1 MMKLKDKAI
10 IASYLRSFLGAVIA
24 LYMSG
29 ITDPKVLV
37 NAGVAA
43 IIPTLLRYLNP
54 KDPAFGRDNSQG

>member
-1 MMKLKDKAI
+1 MKEQAI
-10 IASYLRSFLGAVIA
+10 AAAKSYGRASLASVAA

-43 IIPTLLRYLNP
+43 IIPPVLRWLNP
-54 KDPAFGRDNSQG
+54 KDPSFGRDNSQP